1 MTEENNNNDIA
12 EVISLIVKSINQ
24 LNSNIEAIGKNI
36 ESMDSHL
43 TFQLQK
49 TNDALHKID
58 KTISNSTVVLS
69 DIAESNRNIAEAFY
83 YVDGQSGS
91 VYHMAGSLNG
101 IKHAIGHKPNPNK
114 VFGHMK
120 KSKDHA
126 VLNQKVEIGQQ
137 PK

>member
-1 MTEENNNNDIA
+1 MA
-12 EVISLIVKSINQ
+12 EVLSLVVKSLNNVCTQLDAIGQRITNMDEAIVKQMKNASVGINQ
-24 LNSNIEAIGKNI
+24 
-36 ESMDSHL
+36 HL
-43 TFQLQK
+43 G
-49 TNDALHKID
+49 
-58 KTISNSTVVLS
+58 S
-69 DIAESNRNIAEAFY
+69 IAESNQNIAEAFY

-120 KSKDHA
+120 KNKDHA